1 MKFLNS
7 LTVKPEHLDEQH
19 HVNNVVYVQ
28 WIQDVALAHWFHIA
42 SDEQKAKYA
51 WVILRHEIDYKK
63 QAFAGEE
70 ITVTTWVGK
79 PTAVTWERFTEIKRG
94 QDLLVKSKTI
104 WYLLDRETTKPKRIT
119 AEMIESLQ

>member
-1 MKFLNS
+1 MKFS
-7 LTVKPEHLDEQH
+7 HSFIVKPEHLDEQH

-28 WIQDVALAHWFHIA
+28 WIQDVALAHWFRVA

-104 WYLLDRETTKPKRIT
+104 WCLLDRETAKPKRIT
-119 AEMIESLQ
+119 AEMIESFQ